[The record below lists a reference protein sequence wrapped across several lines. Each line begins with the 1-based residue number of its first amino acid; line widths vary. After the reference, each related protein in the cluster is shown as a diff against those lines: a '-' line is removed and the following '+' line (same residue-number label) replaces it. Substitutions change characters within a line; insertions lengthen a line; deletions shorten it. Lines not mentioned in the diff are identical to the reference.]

1 MISNHVSMKA
11 FPASH
16 HEYTFKFVYERSL
29 DSITSHWMDKSEMA
43 YNPNLMDGGSDG
55 GHGNLPSSPCRTPT
69 IPCRIINNKCI
80 FFVLLH
86 SMHASGNTQI
96 FMTSLYCGIN

>member
-16 HEYTFKFVYERSL
+16 HEYTFKFVYERGL
-29 DSITSHWMDKSEMA
+29 DSITSQRMDKSEMA

-55 GHGNLPSSPCRTPT
+55 GHGNLPQVQHIILKSSILTMSDT
-69 IPCRIINNKCI
+69 NDSMSNN
-80 FFVLLH
+80 
-86 SMHASGNTQI
+86 
-96 FMTSLYCGIN
+96 